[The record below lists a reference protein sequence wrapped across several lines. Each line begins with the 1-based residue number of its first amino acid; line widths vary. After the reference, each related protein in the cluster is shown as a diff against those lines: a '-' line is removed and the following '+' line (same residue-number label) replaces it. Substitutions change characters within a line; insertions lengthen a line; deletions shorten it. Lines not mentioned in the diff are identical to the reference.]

1 MGFSP
6 KLPQKLRLDH
16 TRKEPLEGTAGRN
29 HITNPIQRMIPR
41 MQFQPKVE
49 FQKKREQQVKILWTN
64 VGNNPQLAPKGIGFN
79 INLPKEP
86 RMDHTRREPLK
97 GTAGGNPVTNP
108 LQSVRARRDLETS
121 GSHNNTEISIR
132 PGTTTAALPIG

>member
-29 HITNPIQRMIPR
+29 HITNPTQRMIPR

-49 FQKKREQQVKILWTN
+49 FQKKRILWTN
-64 VGNNPQLAPKGIGFN
+64 VGNSPQLAPKGIGFN